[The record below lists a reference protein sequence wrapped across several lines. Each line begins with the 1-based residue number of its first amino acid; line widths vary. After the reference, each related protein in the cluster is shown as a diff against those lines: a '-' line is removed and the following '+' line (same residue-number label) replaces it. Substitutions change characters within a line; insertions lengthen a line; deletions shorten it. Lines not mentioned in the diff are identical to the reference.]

1 VPVTPPRRTEAIQ
14 TGLDTYARATAFG
27 AHPDQAAAEAIAAA
41 IRTHETAVLQ
51 RISRAAELVAVTLRA
66 QRSGR
71 YSVDAAALTTFASNH
86 ITPLP
91 TAVDKTDYRPAS
103 GDLVEVTLTGPAL
116 ASDTVAE
123 WILADESRLQPA
135 PLRTRRH
142 RSRPRRHLP
151 ANGRSSRR
159 HRQTRALQTK
169 TGLLVSGRSAVRSCS
184 PAPSVSRTLV
194 GVSHSCLRKRR
205 KQGNPH
211 DTRPNR
217 RPPDPHMP
225 RRRRSA

>member
-142 RSRPRRHLP
+142 RSRPSTP
-151 ANGRSSRR
+151 AVVRDLGRGG
-159 HRQTRALQTK
+159 A
-169 TGLLVSGRSAVRSCS
+169 GRGTAT
-184 PAPSVSRTLV
+184 A
-194 GVSHSCLRKRR
+194 
-205 KQGNPH
+205 
-211 DTRPNR
+211 
-217 RPPDPHMP
+217 
-225 RRRRSA
+225 